1 MLYAVFRSIYS
12 IRYCI
17 YIPHTFLLHCSVP
30 TENFTGLPPP
40 SFASFSFTSFVFLFV
55 LLQSHFCLFSHSPS
69 PLPHLLLSS
78 SSFLPPKVVRGVK
91 NVLIIQAQIHSG
103 PVQDNYR
110 RSNTWSPFSWRSV
123 YTLRCRW
130 LWEYHYYLL
139 VALRLSCKTRCICM
153 KVHGISSCFLFFS
166 HLPLFFSFSFFRFLF
181 LGNWV
186 AFFVLG
192 ADVSRS
198 FFFLSSTILAV
209 VWFHAYSS

>member
-1 MLYAVFRSIYS
+1 MVFHLHPLLLFRSHRLLPFYS
-12 IRYCI
+12 YFSKAICVSSL
-17 YIPHTFLLHCSVP
+17 FL
-30 TENFTGLPPP
+30 
-40 SFASFSFTSFVFLFV
+40 
-55 LLQSHFCLFSHSPS
+55 PS
-69 PLPHLLLSS
+69 PLLHLLLCS

-153 KVHGISSCFLFFS
+153 KVHGISSCFLFS
-166 HLPLFFSFSFFRFLF
+166 LVSPFSFFFFFL
-181 LGNWV
+181 
-186 AFFVLG
+186 
-192 ADVSRS
+192 S
-198 FFFLSSTILAV
+198 FFFLEIELRSLSWVRMYLGLV
-209 VWFHAYSS
+209 S